1 MTLNEQLA
9 KTRVLPLYTATDLT
23 YLPVVESLLIEH
35 ELYFIEVTFRSD
47 LALEAIE
54 KLSQSGKLIV
64 GAGTVRTLEQAKA
77 AVEKGARFIVS
88 PALVPDVVEFCLA
101 ENIPVFPGT
110 ATPNDIQRATDYGL
124 SVVKFFPADIY
135 GGLSAIKALSGPFYD
150 IRFVPTGGITLEN
163 VQDYLSDPQ
172 VLAVGGSFILSEA
185 LVKEG
190 REKADSHFGAC
201 KIIAKLSSQLYI
213 NKMKQW
219 VPKDF
224 GTIAFLFAE
233 KQRRP

>member
-1 MTLNEQLA
+1 MTLYEQLA
-9 KTRVLPLYTATDLT
+9 KTRVLPLYTPTDLT

-35 ELYFIEVTFRSD
+35 ELYFIEVTFRSA

-190 REKADSHFGAC
+190 REKADSHLVHV
-201 KIIAKLSSQLYI
+201 KSLLS
-213 NKMKQW
+213 
-219 VPKDF
+219 
-224 GTIAFLFAE
+224 
-233 KQRRP
+233 